1 MAMRGVI
8 GGWVCA
14 ILALAAWAAPV
25 WAEEAV
31 QRPLLDLIDAANKRM
46 ADLRQDATLMSA
58 QKELRI
64 AQETTDTRTFIESR
78 VWPIDATV
86 IDVTRSSAPG
96 KFFLHLDAPQ
106 LGLGQVDFEEPLANE
121 FVMGLNKGAKV
132 KIFVRLTAT
141 LQGETLKL
149 GLAGASVD
157 EKRMVRT
164 DPAVTETDR
173 LAYFGIGVAPVVPAV
188 TGTRPAPTGT
198 SPAPSGKPEF
208 RVNCGGPALVVN
220 GVQWLAD
227 QPYSQANGWGYTA
240 IISTNS
246 RTAKE
251 ITLPVATP
259 LPISPEM
266 QKPYQTER
274 GGGQGNLCYQFDVPN
289 GKYTVK
295 LGFCESALTGAGQRV
310 FSVEVQ
316 GKMVKNDLDVFKLG
330 GGRYKAVL
338 LMYRPIL
345 VEEGKLVIRLVGGTK
360 GVPMVNVIEVLGE

>member
-8 GGWVCA
+8 GGWVCTV
-14 ILALAAWAAPV
+14 LALAAWAAPGL
-25 WAEEAV
+25 AEEAAK
-31 QRPLLDLIDAANKRM
+31 RPLLDLIDAANKRM

-64 AQETTDTRTFIESR
+64 AQEAADTRTFLESR

-86 IDVTRSSAPG
+86 IDVTRAGAPG
-96 KFFLHLDAPQ
+96 KFCLHLDAPQ
-106 LGLGQVDFEEPLANE
+106 LGLGQVDFEEPLTNE

-132 KIFVRLTAT
+132 RIFVRLTAT

-149 GLAGASVD
+149 GMTGASVD
-157 EKRMVRT
+157 EKRMART
-164 DPAVTETDR
+164 DPAATGTDR
-173 LAYFGIGVAPVVPAV
+173 PGLSGAGTDTRGAAV
-188 TGTRPAPTGT
+188 TGTRAAAPV
-198 SPAPSGKPEF
+198 KPEF
-208 RVNCGGPALVVN
+208 HVNCGGPALVVN

-227 QPYSQANGWGYTA
+227 QSYSQANGWGYTA
-240 IISTNS
+240 IVSTNS
-246 RTAKE
+246 RTTKE

-259 LPISPEM
+259 LPVSPEM

-295 LGFCESALTGAGQRV
+295 LGFCEVAMSGPGQRV

-330 GGRYKAVL
+330 GGRYKAVM

-360 GVPMVNVIEVLGE
+360 GVPMVNAIEVLGE